1 MAAALAPTLLAA
13 AFLLAPG
20 SAAEPADLAAP
31 PTKLRPRPAPR
42 TPSRPTIDFSELYTF
57 GPRALEPTP
66 RLRALQGQ
74 RVTLVGFMVELAL
87 PARGGF
93 FLAPYPAT
101 SDESGAGRGGLPPT
115 SVLVLVPSA
124 RGRTVT
130 FIAGPLEVTGTLD
143 AGNRASPDGEM
154 SSVRL
159 HLDDLRDLK
168 VARPGPKRPGAHPP
182 KETRTP

>member
-1 MAAALAPTLLAA
+1 MAVALTAAVLPT

-20 SAAEPADLAAP
+20 NAAEPADLAPAP
-31 PTKLRPRPAPR
+31 LKLRPRPAPR

-57 GPRALEPTP
+57 GPRAPQPTP

-74 RVTLVGFMVELAL
+74 RVTLVGFMVELAM

-124 RGRTVT
+124 RGRSVT
-130 FIAGPLEVTGTLD
+130 FIGGPVEVTGRLD
-143 AGNRASPDGEM
+143 AGNGPSPDGEM
-154 SSVRL
+154 SAVRL
-159 HLDDLRDLK
+159 HLDDLRHFR
-168 VARPGPKRPGAHPP
+168 VARSGPKPPVAHPR
-182 KETRTP
+182 KEPRTP